1 MSVYVVDRNHIRYLV
16 EAAQHIAIRD
26 HSPSFSW
33 YHNGERQELTSENA
47 SEIGQQLW
55 NENIA
60 SVQYRY
66 PDDTDDTMPGPVG
79 ETFVYYHQTC
89 PEHGRRMAG
98 PYFKFDVAQILKAA
112 DCYEYQSCEHPGWE
126 SSSARNF
133 IRALVKRAYSHM
145 EGYDDARWGAPEMP
159 RNEVRRII

>member
-1 MSVYVVDRNHIRYLV
+1 MSAYVVGRNHIRYLV

-26 HSPSFSW
+26 HSPNFSW
-33 YHNGERQELTSENA
+33 YHNRERQELTSENA
-47 SEIGQQLW
+47 SEVAQMLW

-66 PDDTDDTMPGPVG
+66 PDDTDETMPGPMG

-89 PEHGRRMAG
+89 PEQGRRMAG
-98 PYFKFDVAQILKAA
+98 PYFKHNFNVAQILMST

-126 SSSARNF
+126 SSE
-133 IRALVKRAYSHM
+133 AYSFIQALRRRTWPHM
-145 EGYDDARWGAPEMP
+145 PGYRDATWGGEHYL
-159 RNEVRRII
+159 ILTTG